1 MGKIL
6 MDVRKYDNQYE
17 LEYIYLT
24 LQATNVKGN
33 QNHEKLL
40 HNKNPTRQ
48 LLKTLTQDT
57 CPSGSENAG

>member
-1 MGKIL
+1 MQHGCGPDFRGKNMMGKIL

-24 LQATNVKGN
+24 LQATNVKKY

-40 HNKNPTRQ
+40 HNKNPTH
-48 LLKTLTQDT
+48 
-57 CPSGSENAG
+57 